1 MSIAPRWTRVVV
13 GLLGLVTLVLA
24 TGCFVAP
31 ELLFGVDAFRTLT
44 RVPIGLLGAGAV
56 GVGVSALL
64 AARSGELARLWA
76 TALPMLLASPL
87 VPPVIGF
94 NIGAFDQTGTSGFRT
109 VTLVVAFSLLYA
121 SPLLAAMLVLRRIR
135 MHPVE
140 AITTREER

>member
-1 MSIAPRWTRVVV
+1 MSLAPRWTRVVV
-13 GLLGLVTLVLA
+13 GLLGLVTLVFGA
-24 TGCFVAP
+24 SCFIAP

-44 RVPIGLLGAGAV
+44 RVPVGLLGAGTVAV
-56 GVGVSALL
+56 GASALV

-76 TALPMLLASPL
+76 TALPMLLGSSL

-109 VTLVVAFSLLYA
+109 LALVVGFSLFYA

-135 MHPVE
+135 MRPAEAVVAVE
-140 AITTREER
+140 DR